1 MWNICI
7 IGAGKIGS
15 TIATLLAA
23 SPHYKVTLADQ
34 HAEALQKAGA
44 EGLATMQIA
53 VDDPAALT
61 PRLTG
66 FDAVISAAPFFLTP
80 VIAEA
85 ARNADAHYFDLTEDV
100 AGTARVRDLAQEAGT
115 VLMPQCG
122 LAPGFVGMVGAHLA
136 AQFDTL
142 ETLSLRVGALPL
154 YPTNALKYNLTWST
168 DGLINEYLNPCE
180 ALVGGQRVSLAPLE
194 DLEGFA
200 LDGVDYECFNT
211 SGGLGTLG
219 ETLEGKVRRVS
230 YRTIR
235 YPGHRDIL
243 RLLLT
248 GLGLERRRDLLKDIF
263 EHALPRT
270 DQDVV
275 VVFCTA
281 TGMIDGALREVSFLN
296 KSLSAEV
303 AGKRWSAIQITTAA
317 GVCGVLDMVRSG
329 HLPGRGFIGQ
339 EQVDLAAFLK
349 TEFGRYYLPGQV
361 TPLPTPSPRPRSSHG
376 TLQAA
381 E

>member
-85 ARNADAHYFDLTEDV
+85 ARNAGAHYFDLTEDV

-219 ETLEGKVRRVS
+219 ETLEGKARRVS

-281 TGMIDGALREVSFLN
+281 TGMINGALREVSFLN

>member
-85 ARNADAHYFDLTEDV
+85 ARNAGAHYFDLTEDV

-219 ETLEGKVRRVS
+219 ETLEGKARRVS

>member
-329 HLPGRGFIGQ
+329 PLPGRGLIGR
-339 EQVDLAAFLK
+339 EQGELAPLLK
-349 TEFGRYYLPGQV
+349 TQFGRYYLPGQV